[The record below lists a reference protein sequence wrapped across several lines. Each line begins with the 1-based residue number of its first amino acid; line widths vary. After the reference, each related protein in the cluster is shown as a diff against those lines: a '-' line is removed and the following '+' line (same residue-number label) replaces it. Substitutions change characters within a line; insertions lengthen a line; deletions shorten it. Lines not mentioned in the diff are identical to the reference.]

1 MYNVL
6 GCKSCFV
13 RCARSSR
20 NHLPSGILKSKH
32 LKLLIAYMCM
42 FAHLCLQTADAE
54 CRLVGS
60 RKFGDSW
67 MLCGVV
73 CGVGVGILHAS
84 FLQNFYQARFEPEK
98 RRLKGKFIFY
108 VRFARNLQLA
118 TAQHPKNI
126 CSIGAILKVR
136 DLIGIR
142 HCASY
147 SNSKPLR
154 LIHIDANLKRYR

>member
-1 MYNVL
+1 M
-6 GCKSCFV
+6 
-13 RCARSSR
+13 
-20 NHLPSGILKSKH
+20 
-32 LKLLIAYMCM
+32 
-42 FAHLCLQTADAE
+42 
-54 CRLVGS
+54 
-60 RKFGDSW
+60 W
-67 MLCGVV
+67 CGVWCRYIV
-73 CGVGVGILHAS
+73 HVFFMQVFCRIFIRPDLSQKKEGITS
-84 FLQNFYQARFEPEK
+84 
-98 RRLKGKFIFY
+98 KGKYIFY

-154 LIHIDANLKRYR
+154 PYRRQSEEIPLIDFKMHTLSRAAPTLARTAQRSARIGAVRNMGANHVSVINCLRDVC